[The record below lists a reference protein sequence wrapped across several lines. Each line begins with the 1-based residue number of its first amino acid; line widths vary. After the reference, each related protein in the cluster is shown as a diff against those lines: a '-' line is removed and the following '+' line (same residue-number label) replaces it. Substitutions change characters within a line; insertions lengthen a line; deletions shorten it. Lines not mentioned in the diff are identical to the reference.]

1 MDEFNGLKSRI
12 GALTKKDTGSL
23 LVRDFTDEIYMNN
36 KVPKEVFAEH
46 FESQLF
52 TNLLIVLNQERF
64 LQFADGMGTLMA
76 RYYEQIDEVERKR
89 VRDAARSKFLTI
101 ITQHN

>member
-23 LVRDFTDEIYMNN
+23 LVRDFTDEIYINN
-36 KVPKEVFAEH
+36 KVPKEFFVEH